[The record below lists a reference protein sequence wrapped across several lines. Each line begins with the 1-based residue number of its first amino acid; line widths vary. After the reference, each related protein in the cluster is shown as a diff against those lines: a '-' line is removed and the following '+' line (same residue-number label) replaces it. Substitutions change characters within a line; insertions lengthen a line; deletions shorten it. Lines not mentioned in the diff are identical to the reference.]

1 MLQLYIDRAAN
12 LIVINGRTQRGRRRW
27 EANVLAALI
36 QGEHHSALTAASA
49 QQLDALLQP
58 LGQAA
63 PLTRKQWSLLWTS
76 IGDMFGQACASE
88 ALQARLHHPPRG
100 STVGPWWWTPLAG
113 DRIEVADQPATVAET
128 PLAKL
133 AADGTSAASL
143 RLCRQF
149 LVAQGLHTEGQLEMA
164 AEALQASPAWA
175 GASQEADA
183 LRLLRLGEVELLRRR
198 FDAARLAAA
207 DAMAIAANHEVTQAY
222 LGSHLSLLQHRIA
235 YAEHP
240 VAGAMA
246 IRSAISHGLRR
257 PPCARH
263 LEVDPLSRGLALNLA
278 ALCERRWIER
288 QAGQLPFADLGRH
301 AEIAQGYWFGALFGF
316 LVSNQHEHVHNMCSN
331 LGYLFQRLTE
341 LELLSAAEE
350 ALEWYALAQAWHHR
364 FDLPDSTVWE
374 YVFLGDFWLAR
385 PEVRALMS
393 GNRWQ
398 GLWAGHHPSLLGF
411 YSYAVQ
417 RAEEIGEPRQ
427 QAHCALNLWR
437 FCRHKR
443 LGRPM
448 AEAQRRLHQLLEY
461 HPDLRTIMESEGYAL
476 PDAPPAVPACPQHPA
491 VLVPT
496 GMVPTS
502 MVSISS
508 ELQS

>member
-1 MLQLYIDRAAN
+1 MLKLYIDRAAN
-12 LIVINGRTQRGRRRW
+12 VIVINGRAQRGRRRW

-36 QGEHHSALTAASA
+36 QGEHQSALTAASA

-58 LGQAA
+58 LGQAS
-63 PLTRKQWSLLWTS
+63 PLTRKQWGLLWAS
-76 IGDMFGQACASE
+76 IREMFGQASAPE

-113 DRIEVADQPATVAET
+113 DQTAVAGQPAAVAEI
-128 PLAKL
+128 PLARL
-133 AADGTSAASL
+133 AADGTDITSL

-149 LVAQGLHTEGQLEMA
+149 LVAQGLQTEGQLEVA
-164 AEALQASPAWA
+164 SEALQASPAWA
-175 GASQEADA
+175 GASAEADA

-198 FDAARLAAA
+198 FDSARQAAACATALAA
-207 DAMAIAANHEVTQAY
+207 DHEVAQAY
-222 LGSHLSLLQHRIA
+222 LGSHLSLLQHRIG

-240 VAGAMA
+240 VAGALA
-246 IRSAISHGLRR
+246 IRSAISQGLRR

-288 QAGQLPFADLGRH
+288 QAGQLPPGDLARH
-301 AEIAQGYWFGALFGF
+301 VEIAQGYWFGALFGF

-341 LELLSAAEE
+341 LDLLPAAEA

-374 YVFLGDFWLAR
+374 YVFLGDLWLAR
-385 PEVRALMS
+385 PEVRTLMS
-393 GNRWQ
+393 GKRWQ
-398 GLWAGHHPSLLGF
+398 GLWAGQHPSVLGF
-411 YSYAVQ
+411 YSYAMQ

-437 FCRHKR
+437 FCRHRR
-443 LGRPM
+443 LGRSM
-448 AEAQRRLHQLLEY
+448 ADARRRLDRIMGE

-476 PDAPPAVPACPQHPA
+476 PDASPASLAGPQHAAIPFPSA
-491 VLVPT
+491 VV
-496 GMVPTS
+496 S
-502 MVSISS
+502 MAS
-508 ELQS
+508 EWRS

>member
-1 MLQLYIDRAAN
+1 MLELYIDRAAN
-12 LIVINGRTQRGRRRW
+12 VIVINGRTQRGRRRW

-36 QGEHHSALTAASA
+36 QGEHQSALTAAST

-76 IGDMFGQACASE
+76 IGEMFGQACASE

-113 DRIEVADQPATVAET
+113 DRTEVAGQPATVAEI

-133 AADGTSAASL
+133 AADGTSTTSL

-149 LVAQGLHTEGQLEMA
+149 LVAQGLQTEGQLEMA
-164 AEALQASPAWA
+164 AEALQEAPAWA
-175 GASQEADA
+175 GASPEANA

-198 FDAARLAAA
+198 FDAARLAAE
-207 DAMAIAANHEVTQAY
+207 DAMTIAADQEVTQAY

-240 VAGAMA
+240 VTGAIT
-246 IRSAISHGLRR
+246 IRSAIAHGLRR

-288 QAGQLPFADLGRH
+288 QTGQLSPGELARH
-301 AEIAQGYWFGALFGF
+301 ADVAQGYWFGALFGF

-341 LELLSAAEE
+341 LDLWPVAEA

-393 GNRWQ
+393 GKRWQ
-398 GLWAGHHPSLLGF
+398 GLWAGQHPSHLGF
-411 YSYAVQ
+411 YSYAMQ

-443 LGRPM
+443 LGPPT
-448 AEAQRRLHQLLEY
+448 AEAQRRLNQLLQD
-461 HPDLRTIMESEGYAL
+461 HPDLRTIMESEGYTL
-476 PDAPPAVPACPQHPA
+476 PDESPASRARQQHPA
-491 VLVPT
+491 VLMPPGVA
-496 GMVPTS
+496 S
-502 MVSISS
+502 MSA
-508 ELQS
+508 ELRS